1 MVGAIRS
8 LVKVIVCD
16 AVAVLP
22 HASVTAHVFVAVKVH
37 PDPGTSEPT
46 VPVAVN
52 PVEQLSVTVAAPKAA
67 LIWVCKGLQT
77 IEVDEPNAIT
87 GACISLVKVTVC
99 DAVPVLPHASVV
111 VHVFVTEREQ
121 PDPVSEPTVPMA
133 VNPILQLS
141 ITLATVP
148 NAFVISVAVG
158 LHITAVA
165 EVNVITGTC
174 VSLVKVTVCDAVPE
188 LPQASVTV
196 HVFVTEREQPD
207 PDSAPTIP
215 VAVNPVLQ
223 LSVTLAAPKAPLIC
237 AVVGLHGTV
246 VEAASVI
253 TGT

>member
-1 MVGAIRS
+1 LIVGAIRS

-37 PDPGTSEPT
+37 PDPGTSAPI

-52 PVEQLSVTVAAPKAA
+52 PVEQLSVTVAVPKAA

-77 IEVDEPNAIT
+77 IEVDEPNAII
-87 GACISLVKVTVC
+87 GACVSLVKVTVC

-121 PDPVSEPTVPMA
+121 PDPVSEPIVPVA
-133 VNPILQLS
+133 VNPVLQLS
-141 ITLATVP
+141 VTLATVP

-165 EVNVITGTC
+165 EVNVITGIC
-174 VSLVKVTVCDAVPE
+174 DFLVKAPFFIVFLN
-188 LPQASVTV
+188 LPQA
-196 HVFVTEREQPD
+196 
-207 PDSAPTIP
+207 
-215 VAVNPVLQ
+215 
-223 LSVTLAAPKAPLIC
+223 
-237 AVVGLHGTV
+237 
-246 VEAASVI
+246 
-253 TGT
+253 